1 MNEDTTARHYDLCR
15 LLRFWVCA
23 CVVCVCSSL
32 ALYATYPQQF
42 KAALLQ
48 PAGTGTVAGLVVCA
62 MRCDR
67 KMQLLRPS
75 YLLLING
82 YLKLSLVLIATTLF

>member
-1 MNEDTTARHYDLCR
+1 MEGNVNEDTTARHYDLCR
-15 LLRFWVCA
+15 LLRFWV

-42 KAALLQ
+42 KAALLR
-48 PAGTGTVAGLVVCA
+48 PAGTGTVAGLVVCV

-67 KMQLLRPS
+67 NLQLLRPS
-75 YLLLING
+75 SFNVIYG
-82 YLKLSLVLIATTLF
+82 ELKLSLLLITTT